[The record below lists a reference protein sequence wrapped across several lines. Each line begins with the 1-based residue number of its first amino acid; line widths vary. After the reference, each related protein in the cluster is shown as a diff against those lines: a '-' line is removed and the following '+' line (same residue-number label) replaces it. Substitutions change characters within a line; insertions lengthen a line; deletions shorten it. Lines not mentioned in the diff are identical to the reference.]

1 METTR
6 IIGGIAFVAAFSLQ
20 ACSRFWIAGCA
31 PAFPSPDQKPRSYP
45 VPIPLECSIS
55 CAMASLRSSRSLT
68 NC

>member
-6 IIGGIAFVAAFSLQ
+6 IIGGIAFVAAFFAASLL
-20 ACSRFWIAGCA
+20 ALWIAARGV
-31 PAFPSPDQKPRSYP
+31 PVTDQKPRSYP